1 MEDWYL
7 CISNAKVGQWEECG
21 IAHCLNLSLGNP
33 VVNSSL
39 LSVVCYFLSDALNAF
54 VFGHGLM
61 TLTLL
66 DAFLLTDLDVTS
78 STNPGDIQ
86 IVPHHKIL
94 SSHQL
99 SVNSLRTFLAEHKK
113 IGLVN
118 DREHTAFLM
127 SWLDYIVFYSSSL
140 GPSTDM
146 QTIAERLVQETPY
159 PLVNT

>member
-1 MEDWYL
+1 
-7 CISNAKVGQWEECG
+7 
-21 IAHCLNLSLGNP
+21 
-33 VVNSSL
+33 
-39 LSVVCYFLSDALNAF
+39 
-54 VFGHGLM
+54 
-61 TLTLL
+61 
-66 DAFLLTDLDVTS
+66 
-78 STNPGDIQ
+78 
-86 IVPHHKIL
+86 
-94 SSHQL
+94 
-99 SVNSLRTFLAEHKK
+99 VNSLRTFLAEHKK